1 MKRKVYPGIVDVA
14 KLAGVSPA
22 TVSRVLRNSAAV
34 SPVTVDLVND
44 AVSRLNYA
52 KSGLPTQRRLVAV
65 FVPDILDQFFANLI
79 KGISDVA
86 RLHSFDLLLF
96 NSDNTDSLERA
107 ALKSALE
114 SPCEGV
120 IIAPTSTQH
129 ELVDLVLSRPSFHH
143 VFLDRIIEDDRINYI
158 VSDDK
163 EGAYLAA
170 KYLLDLGHRKI
181 LYIGGRKELS
191 TEKNR
196 LAGYR
201 KALEGGGLPFDKKLI
216 LEYGFKAED
225 AYRGILQAM
234 RNKEDFTAV
243 FCANDLIA
251 LGVKRAAEE
260 NGFSIPESLSIVGY
274 GNTPLSDYLGL
285 TTVSMP
291 AYEMGRNAFQL
302 FLDLDEGRESPVRR
316 IVLKPSII
324 IRSSCRRVGD

>member
-1 MKRKVYPGIVDVA
+1 MKRKIYPGIVDVA

-34 SPVTVDLVND
+34 SPVTVDRVND

-52 KSGLPTQRRLVAV
+52 KSGAGSQRRMVAV
-65 FVPDILDQFFANLI
+65 FLPDILDQFFANLL
-79 KGISDVA
+79 KGIGDVA
-86 RLHSFDLLLF
+86 RLHSFDILLC
-96 NSDNTDSLERA
+96 NSDNTESLELA
-107 ALKSALE
+107 ALKSVLD
-114 SPCEGV
+114 SPCEGA
-120 IIAPTSTQH
+120 IIVPTSTQP

-201 KALEGGGLPFDKKLI
+201 KAVEGAGLPFDKKLI
-216 LEYGFKAED
+216 LEYSFKAED

-260 NGFSIPESLSIVGY
+260 NGFAIPESLSIVGY
-274 GNTPLSDYLGL
+274 GNTPLSDYLAL

-324 IRSSCRRVGD
+324 IRSSCVRVGD